1 MIYCKQVNFVTCCYD
16 RFYDLLSTM
25 MSEGGKAP
33 TGAVHN
39 QEEIHVIC
47 SVLYH
52 TCTYVRMCIITLNNK
67 YGCIDCWLS
76 SHFSVFLTYMTTISK
91 PLYT

>member
-1 MIYCKQVNFVTCCYD
+1 MFNMTYIRKHVNMIYAITSGLRSITAACCYD

-33 TGAVHN
+33 TGAVHD

-47 SVLYH
+47 TVLYH
-52 TCTYVRMCIITLNNK
+52 TYTYVCVYHLEQ
-67 YGCIDCWLS
+67 
-76 SHFSVFLTYMTTISK
+76 
-91 PLYT
+91 